1 MRPSKT
7 QNYMDVADVVSK
19 RSHDSETKV
28 GAVLINNQS
37 GAIIATGFNGFVRG
51 ANDALL
57 PDTRPLKYEFILH
70 AEQNLIANCA
80 RHGISMEDCTLIC
93 TLSPCKLCMRLMIN
107 CGITKVVTRELYKD
121 FQDILDMPDVKTG
134 ISTREDGLYEIT
146 YSVGN
151 EARQTNQ

>member
-1 MRPSKT
+1 MRPTKT
-7 QNYMDVADVVSK
+7 KNYMEIADVVSQ

-28 GAVLINNQS
+28 GAVLVNNAS

-51 ANDALL
+51 ANDNRL
-57 PDTRPLKYEFILH
+57 PSTRPLKYEFILH

-93 TLSPCKLCMRLMIN
+93 TMSPCKLCMRLMIN

-134 ISTREDGLYEIT
+134 MVKREDGLYEIT
-146 YSVGN
+146 YSVGQQDK
-151 EARQTNQ
+151 RSDS

>member
-1 MRPSKT
+1 MRPSKIK
-7 QNYMDVADVVSK
+7 NYMDMADVVSQ
-19 RSHDSETKV
+19 RSHDAETKV
-28 GAVLINNQS
+28 GAVLVNNNS

-51 ANDALL
+51 ANDAQL

-93 TLSPCKLCMRLMIN
+93 TMSPCKLCMRLMIN
-107 CGITKVVTRELYKD
+107 CGITKVIARELYKD

-134 ISTREDGLYEIT
+134 MVKRDDGLYEIT
-146 YSVGN
+146 YSTG
-151 EARQTNQ
+151 AKT